1 MTVPAVLT
9 SRPSAYERHGI
20 EVLSATSLN
29 QWAAAP
35 ALWVMQRLLRWR
47 SPQSAFFAR
56 GKAVEHGVHVGL
68 LDCALDLAACTAAAE
83 KAFDC
88 EMALAP
94 DPRREN
100 ERGSIVGYVASA
112 LGELRQYGVPTA
124 YQERIEVRLDDVP
137 VPLVGYPDWTFD
149 QHGLLLDLKTQERLP
164 SAISEAHARQGA
176 VYARA
181 RGNYGMRFAYVRPS
195 AGKAG
200 VRSVVVYELSAEDI
214 RCHLEA
220 LRQIAIRLGRFLA
233 LSDDPHE
240 LAAVLVP
247 DYGHVWWSNPI
258 TRAHGAAVFGF

>member
-1 MTVPAVLT
+1 LTAPAVLT
-9 SRPSAYERHGI
+9 SRPSAFERHGI

-29 QWAAAP
+29 QWAGAP

-56 GKAVEHGVHVGL
+56 GKAVEHGVHAGL
-68 LDCALDLAACTAAAE
+68 LDHKLALETCTATAQ
-83 KAFDC
+83 KAFDR
-88 EMALAP
+88 EMALVP

-100 ERGSIVGYVASA
+100 ERDSIGGYVASA

-124 YQERIEVRLDDVP
+124 YQERVEFRLDDVP

-181 RGNYGMRFAYVRPS
+181 RGNYGMRFAYARPS
-195 AGKAG
+195 GNKASA
-200 VRSVVVYELSAEDI
+200 RSIVVYELPADDL
-214 RCHLEA
+214 RRHLEA

-240 LAAVLVP
+240 LAALLVP
-247 DYGHVWWSNPI
+247 DFDHHWWKNPV